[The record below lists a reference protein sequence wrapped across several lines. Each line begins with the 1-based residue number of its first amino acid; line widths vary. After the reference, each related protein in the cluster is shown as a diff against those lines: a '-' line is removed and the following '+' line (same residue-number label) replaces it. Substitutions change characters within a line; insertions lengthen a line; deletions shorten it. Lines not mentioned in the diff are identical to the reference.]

1 MQADSTHPFADV
13 RHPNY
18 ELFMLGLSSWSI
30 VNIVFLLLPLE
41 HEVKQVVIITDGLL
55 CIAFFADFLY
65 RLATAPRRRSYMR
78 LGWMDLVGS
87 IPLPGFRL
95 FRIPRIVLTSRRIA
109 AAGGRAVIRELLR
122 DRGGTAILG
131 VFLVAIIVLQS
142 ASMLMVAVEAGQP
155 GANIEDGGDALWW
168 AFVSVTTVGYGD
180 KYPVTAAGRIIGSVL
195 LAVGIGLFSTITGF
209 LATKLVTHPATEQ
222 VAGPAPAPAPGPA
235 PADPEATAH
244 GE

>member
-1 MQADSTHPFADV
+1 MQGDPNRPFADV

-30 VNIVFLLLPLE
+30 LNIAFLILPLE
-41 HEVKQVVIITDGLL
+41 HEVKQVVVITDGLL

-65 RLATAPRRRSYMR
+65 RLATARSRARYMR
-78 LGWMDLVGS
+78 IGWTDLLGSV
-87 IPLPGFRL
+87 PLPGFRL
-95 FRIPRIVLTSRRIA
+95 FRLPRIVLTTRRIA
-109 AAGGRAVIRELLR
+109 AAGGRAVVKELLR

-142 ASMLMVAVEAGQP
+142 AAMLMVAVEAGQP

-180 KYPVTAAGRIIGSVL
+180 KYPVTAAGRVIGSIL

-209 LATKLVTHPATEQ
+209 LATKLVTHPGDER
-222 VAGPAPAPAPGPA
+222 VAEPRPARAEP
-235 PADPEATAH
+235 DPETPSASD
-244 GE
+244 